1 MAKKVS
7 LTDSEWQIIQ
17 LLWDSSPLTITQME
31 KLLKE
36 KTGWSR
42 HLIISFLKRMLTKE
56 AVTYEDDGR
65 TKHFYPAVAKEDIY
79 LTETKTFLSK
89 LYEGKIGLMISAM
102 VEHEEL
108 TENEIDELINILNK
122 SKEGGDGTCLKS
134 S

>member
-17 LLWDSSPLTITQME
+17 LLWNTAPLTITQME

-42 HLIISFLKRMLTKE
+42 HLIISFLKRMLAKE
-56 AVTYEDDGR
+56 AVTFEDGGKA
-65 TKHFYPAVAKEDIY
+65 KHFYPAVAKEDVY
-79 LTETKTFLSK
+79 LTETKSFLSK

-102 VEHEEL
+102 VENEEL
-108 TENEIDELINILNK
+108 STDEIDELINILNK
-122 SKEGGDGTCLKS
+122 SKESGDGTCPKS